1 MTEATST
8 PPARI
13 IAIGGGKGGVGRSL
27 VASGLAVFIASI
39 GKKVL
44 LVDGHPERSPL
55 AAVFGVTR
63 PATTSPPWLPHP
75 SGERGHETVVANVR
89 LFEGAA
95 GKGPPPG
102 RRRLR
107 EIAARCGADLC
118 VVDLGPG
125 VGGRTLDAL
134 LDADAALTVAA
145 PEPEAVEEVYR
156 VQRHLFARRL
166 AQRFRA
172 MGHTAALRRLRS
184 LVRDGGGPP
193 LPVDLAEPLARAEPD
208 LARIIWGEFSMGR
221 LRLVMNQ
228 SRARSDLDLGENMV
242 RVAHRPMGPV
252 LEYLGAIEFD
262 DAVLLAARRR
272 RPVLLDAPAAKAS
285 RNLERIARRLL
296 SVEGGRLLANAASP
310 LAAMAPAPPP
320 VQPLSTA
327 PAAPTHYEVL
337 ALDRG
342 ASDEEIRRAYRKT
355 REIYA
360 AEGIALTGVHTEEE
374 VARMIAR
381 VEEARDVLLDP
392 SRRRPYDLSISPMDP
407 LLRPFLA
414 PMEAVDDAPLPGLT
428 EPEVHPD
435 TEFSG
440 ALLKA
445 IREARGI
452 ELRGVA
458 ARTKISLQHLRAL
471 EDEDF
476 RALPPA
482 VYTRGFVVE
491 VAKYLRLDVEQ
502 VARTFL
508 RRYRKATET

>member
-1 MTEATST
+1 MSETAST
-8 PPARI
+8 PARI
-13 IAIGGGKGGVGRSL
+13 IAVGGGKGGVGRTL
-27 VASGLAVFIASI
+27 LASGVAVFIASI

-44 LVDGHPERSPL
+44 LVDAHPERSPL
-55 AAVFGVTR
+55 AEIFGVAR
-63 PATTSPPWLPHP
+63 PSSSAPPWLPHA
-75 SGERGHETVVANVR
+75 SGDRGHETVVANVR
-89 LFEGAA
+89 LLEGAA
-95 GKGPPPG
+95 GRRPPPSKS
-102 RRRLR
+102 RLR
-107 EIAARCGADLC
+107 EIAARSGADLC

-125 VGGRTLDAL
+125 VRGRTLDVL
-134 LDADAALTVAA
+134 LDADAALTMAT

-156 VQRHLFARRL
+156 VLRHSFVRRL
-166 AQRFRA
+166 ARRFRA
-172 MGHTAALRRLRS
+172 IGHNDALARLRAA
-184 LVRDGGGPP
+184 VRVPGAPP
-193 LPVDLAEPLARAEPD
+193 LPLELAESLCRAEPD
-208 LARIIWGEFSMGR
+208 LERIIWGEFSQGR

-228 SRARSDLDLGENMV
+228 SRARSDLDLGEAMV

-262 DAVLLAARRR
+262 DAVLMASRRR

-285 RNLERIARRLL
+285 RNIERIARRLL

-310 LAAMAPAPPP
+310 LAAMGPAPPP

-327 PAAPTHYEVL
+327 PAPPTHYEIL

-360 AEGIALTGVHTEEE
+360 AEGIALAGVHTDEE

-392 SRRRPYDLSISPMDP
+392 SRRRPYDLSITPSDP
-407 LLRPFLA
+407 FMGAMFA
-414 PMEAVDDAPLPGLT
+414 PLDRVDEPPLPGLT
-428 EPEVHPD
+428 EPELTPD
-435 TEFSG
+435 TEFTG
-440 ALLKA
+440 ALLRA
-445 IREARGI
+445 IREARGV

-458 ARTKISLQHLRAL
+458 SRTKISQHYLRAI

-476 RALPPA
+476 RALPAA

-491 VAKYLRLDVEQ
+491 VAKYLHLDVEQ
-502 VARTFL
+502 VARTYL